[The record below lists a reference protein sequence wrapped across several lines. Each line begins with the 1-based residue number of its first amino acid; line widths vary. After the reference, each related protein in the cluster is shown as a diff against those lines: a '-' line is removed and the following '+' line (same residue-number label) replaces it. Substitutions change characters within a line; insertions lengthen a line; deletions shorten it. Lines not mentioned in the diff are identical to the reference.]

1 VVVARDC
8 VPVAE
13 PTSWGGDEYCLPVVT
28 GLDEFRAL
36 LRSGDTTDV
45 DLGYLALDAAGLL

>member
-1 VVVARDC
+1 
-8 VPVAE
+8 
-13 PTSWGGDEYCLPVVT
+13 VT